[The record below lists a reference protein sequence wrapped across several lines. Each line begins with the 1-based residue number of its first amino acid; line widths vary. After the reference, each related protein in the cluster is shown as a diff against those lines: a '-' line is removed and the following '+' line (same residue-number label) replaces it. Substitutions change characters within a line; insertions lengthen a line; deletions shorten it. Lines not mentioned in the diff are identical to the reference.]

1 MSGNITL
8 TDTLSINNKKL
19 SIDLNGHTITA
30 ANNQRAFNIS
40 NDGTLEIKDSVG
52 KGIIQGNGTV
62 TGHGGAIYMEGSGS
76 ALTISGGTIQGF
88 TASTSGGGV
97 YMSDGTFNMTG
108 GAIENCTAPEGA
120 GVKMYPDS
128 GNTCTFTMSDSAEI
142 KNCSNDGVSIAWSG
156 TSKFIMSGGT
166 IDNNKGYGLWTSAR
180 SNTEIL
186 LSGGTITNSERY
198 DMVIHTGVQLHVNNA
213 TVSGKIQNRGTI
225 TGTENAEFTGTVVNE
240 SVGKIVSGKFERIED
255 ASATG
260 VCNEVEYE
268 AYVKLIGHRWPDE
281 STLKAIQDKAHGNA
295 QLKFL
300 SYVTPNDMENTLT
313 IPEGVTVTVDL
324 TGKQVAGENAEKK
337 IINHGNLT
345 LIDSGTGSTLSIPI
359 ENNGTLNAN
368 GGTVTGEVTNKGT
381 ITTTGEK
388 ATQFSGGV
396 TNESD
401 GKIENGTFSGEVTN
415 NGAINDGTF
424 SGKVKNNGTI
434 GNGNFIGAVT
444 NEKTGVISGGKFDES
459 KLTNN
464 GGTLPP
470 KPGDNKPDDTNKDN
484 DKKEDTEPVA
494 PVVKRYDLTV
504 KNAEVTVKDA
514 DGKAV
519 EFTKAEDGTLTAKVP
534 ENAEVTVKYTAPTD
548 AIVFDLWS
556 INSDAKLD
564 VNVKENPLTFKMPA
578 QAVTIEAMTQD
589 ATIESEGPGVLG
601 TAAMI
606 GVAGAGTAVL
616 GYTGYMIGTE
626 LYLNTVLPAG
636 AAIPQNTTELAK
648 LLDSPADD
656 ISPLTGRELVARKV
670 KALSIMAGSY
680 GEKQRA
686 EFNVVNDIPA
696 MRKLFAE
703 WDTPIVQNPFELG
716 KQVMYPGAAIENDF
730 GWAKLHPVVEGYK
743 NYHKMPYDRA
753 SWDLLSVVYLLHPEY
768 FTESEPGTVAV
779 DDKGFTNFTPGPDGR
794 HRWLTATPEQLTRLR
809 DCIVRTTTRAP
820 KHTEL

>member
-1 MSGNITL
+1 MSGDIML
-8 TDTLSINNKKL
+8 TGTLSINNKKL

-30 ANNQRAFNIS
+30 AKNQRAFNIS
-40 NDGTLEIKDSVG
+40 NGGTLEIKDSVG
-52 KGIIQGNGTV
+52 NGIIQGNGTV
-62 TGHGGAIYMEGSGS
+62 TGHGGAIYMGGSGS

-97 YMSDGTFNMTG
+97 YMSNGTFNMTG

-142 KNCSNDGVSIAWSG
+142 KNCSNDGVSIASSG
-156 TSKFIMSGGT
+156 TSKFTMSGGT
-166 IDNNKGYGLWTSAR
+166 IDNNKGYGLWTSSG
-180 SNTEIL
+180 SNTEIT

-240 SVGKIVSGKFERIED
+240 SAGKIESGKFKRIED
-255 ASATG
+255 ASTAG
-260 VCNEVEYE
+260 VCNAVEYE
-268 AYVKLIGHRWPDE
+268 AYVKLIDYSWPDE
-281 STLKAIQDKAHGNA
+281 STLRAIQDKAHGNA

-424 SGKVKNNGTI
+424 SGEVTNNGAIENGTFSGNVTNNGTI
-434 GNGNFIGAVT
+434 GNGNFTGAVT
-444 NEKTGVISGGKFDES
+444 NEQTGVISGGKFDES

-494 PVVKRYDLTV
+494 PVVKRYDMTV

-648 LLDSPADD
+648 LLWTEAGKPAPAAVMAEDATDEQKALTWAVESQLISADKPADA
-656 ISPLTGRELVARKV
+656 SVGRWEVIRGWNRV
-670 KALSIMAGSY
+670 KEM
-680 GEKQRA
+680 K
-686 EFNVVNDIPA
+686 
-696 MRKLFAE
+696 
-703 WDTPIVQNPFELG
+703 
-716 KQVMYPGAAIENDF
+716 
-730 GWAKLHPVVEGYK
+730 
-743 NYHKMPYDRA
+743 
-753 SWDLLSVVYLLHPEY
+753 
-768 FTESEPGTVAV
+768 
-779 DDKGFTNFTPGPDGR
+779 
-794 HRWLTATPEQLTRLR
+794 
-809 DCIVRTTTRAP
+809 
-820 KHTEL
+820 

>member
-30 ANNQRAFNIS
+30 ANNQRAFNI
-40 NDGTLEIKDSVG
+40 NGGTLEIKDSVG
-52 KGIIQGNGTV
+52 NGIIQGNGTV

-97 YMSDGTFNMTG
+97 YMSGGTFNMTG
-108 GAIENCTAPEGA
+108 GAIENCTASEGA

-166 IDNNKGYGLWTSAR
+166 IDNNKGYGLWTSAY

-198 DMVIHTGVQLHVNNA
+198 DMVILQGVQLHVNNA
-213 TVSGKIQNRGTI
+213 TVSGKIRNLGTI
-225 TGTENAEFTGTVVNE
+225 TGEGSAEFTGTVVNE
-240 SVGKIVSGKFERIED
+240 SKGTIKSGKFERIED
-255 ASATG
+255 ASAAG
-260 VCNEVEYE
+260 VCNAVEYE

-295 QLKFL
+295 QLKF
-300 SYVTPNDMENTLT
+300 SSQVTPDDMENTLT
-313 IPEGVTVTVDL
+313 IPEDVTVTVDL

-345 LIDSGTGSTLSIPI
+345 LIDSGTGSTLNIPI

-424 SGKVKNNGTI
+424 SGNVTNNGTI
-434 GNGNFIGAVT
+434 GNGNFTGDVT
-444 NEKTGVISGGKFDES
+444 NEQTGVISGGKFDES

-470 KPGDNKPDDTNKDN
+470 KPGDNKPGDNKPGDNKPDDTNKDN
-484 DKKEDTEPVA
+484 DKKEDT
-494 PVVKRYDLTV
+494 YDLTV

-648 LLDSPADD
+648 LLWTEAGKPAPAAVMAEDATDEQKALTWAVEGQLISVDKPADA
-656 ISPLTGRELVARKV
+656 SVGRWEVIRGWNRV
-670 KALSIMAGSY
+670 KEM
-680 GEKQRA
+680 K
-686 EFNVVNDIPA
+686 
-696 MRKLFAE
+696 
-703 WDTPIVQNPFELG
+703 
-716 KQVMYPGAAIENDF
+716 
-730 GWAKLHPVVEGYK
+730 
-743 NYHKMPYDRA
+743 
-753 SWDLLSVVYLLHPEY
+753 
-768 FTESEPGTVAV
+768 
-779 DDKGFTNFTPGPDGR
+779 
-794 HRWLTATPEQLTRLR
+794 
-809 DCIVRTTTRAP
+809 
-820 KHTEL
+820 

>member
-1 MSGNITL
+1 LRGNITL

-30 ANNQRAFNIS
+30 ANNQRAFNI
-40 NDGTLEIKDSVG
+40 NGGTLEIKDSVG
-52 KGIIQGNGTV
+52 NGIIQGNGTV
-62 TGHGGAIYMEGSGS
+62 TGSGGAIHMEGSGS

-156 TSKFIMSGGT
+156 TSRFIMSGGT
-166 IDNNKGYGLWTSAR
+166 IDNNKGYGLWTSSG

-186 LSGGTITNSERY
+186 LNGGTITNSERY
-198 DMVIHTGVQLHVNNA
+198 DMVIHKGVQLHVDNA

-225 TGTENAEFTGTVVNE
+225 TGTGNAEFTGTVVNE
-240 SVGKIVSGKFERIED
+240 SNGRIESGKFKRIED
-255 ASATG
+255 ASAVG
-260 VCNEVEYE
+260 VCNAVEYE
-268 AYVKLIGHRWPDE
+268 AYVKLIGYSWPDE

-300 SYVTPNDMENTLT
+300 SYVTPNGIPPYGMENTLT

-324 TGKQVAGENAEKK
+324 TGKQVAGVNTEKK

-345 LIDSGTGSTLSIPI
+345 LIDSGTGGTLNIPI

-424 SGKVKNNGTI
+424 SGKVTNNGTI
-434 GNGNFIGAVT
+434 GNGNFTGAVT
-444 NEKTGVISGGKFDES
+444 NEQTGVISGGKFDES

-484 DKKEDTEPVA
+484 DKKEDT
-494 PVVKRYDLTV
+494 YDLTV
-504 KNAEVTVKDA
+504 KNAEVTVKNA

-564 VNVKENPLTFKMPA
+564 VNVKENPLTFTMPDK
-578 QAVTIEAMTQD
+578 AVTIEAMTQD

-648 LLDSPADD
+648 LLWTEAGKPAPAAVMAEDATDEQKALTWAVESQLISADKPADA
-656 ISPLTGRELVARKV
+656 SVGRWEVIRGWNRV
-670 KALSIMAGSY
+670 KEM
-680 GEKQRA
+680 K
-686 EFNVVNDIPA
+686 
-696 MRKLFAE
+696 
-703 WDTPIVQNPFELG
+703 
-716 KQVMYPGAAIENDF
+716 
-730 GWAKLHPVVEGYK
+730 
-743 NYHKMPYDRA
+743 
-753 SWDLLSVVYLLHPEY
+753 
-768 FTESEPGTVAV
+768 
-779 DDKGFTNFTPGPDGR
+779 
-794 HRWLTATPEQLTRLR
+794 
-809 DCIVRTTTRAP
+809 
-820 KHTEL
+820 

>member
-1 MSGNITL
+1 MKKRLISMALAVSMAVSIMPAPALATVGGGGTTLGDDAITLSDATGGTSSGTATSVSDLTELTAAATNGGNVQLSGDITL
-8 TDTLSINNKKL
+8 TGTLSINSKKL
-19 SIDLNGHTITA
+19 SIDLNGNTITA
-30 ANNQRAFNIS
+30 ANNQRAFNI
-40 NDGTLEIKDSVG
+40 NGGTLEIKDSVG
-52 KGIIQGNGTV
+52 NGIIQGNGTV
-62 TGHGGAIYMEGSGS
+62 TGSGGAIYMAGSGS

-97 YMSDGTFNMTG
+97 YMRDGTFNMTG
-108 GAIENCTAPEGA
+108 GAIENCTASEGA

-142 KNCSNDGVSIAWSG
+142 KNCSNDGVSIARSG

-166 IDNNKGYGLWTSAR
+166 IDNNKGYGLWTSAG

-225 TGTENAEFTGTVVNE
+225 TGTGSAEFTGTVVNE
-240 SVGKIVSGKFERIED
+240 SAGKIESGKFKRIED
-255 ASATG
+255 ASAAG
-260 VCNEVEYE
+260 VRNAVEYE
-268 AYVKLIGHRWPDE
+268 AYVKLIGHSWPNE
-281 STLKAIQDKAHGNA
+281 STLRAIQDKAHGNA

-300 SYVTPNDMENTLT
+300 SYVTPDDMENTLT
-313 IPEGVTVTVDL
+313 IPEDVTVTVDL
-324 TGKQVAGENAEKK
+324 TGKQVAGENAE

-345 LIDSGTGSTLSIPI
+345 LIDSGTGGTLNIPI

-396 TNESD
+396 TNESN

-415 NGAINDGTF
+415 NGAIENGTF
-424 SGKVKNNGTI
+424 SGKVTNNGTI
-434 GNGNFIGAVT
+434 GNGNFTGAVT
-444 NEKTGVISGGKFDES
+444 NEQTGVISGGKFDES

-470 KPGDNKPDDTNKDN
+470 KPGDNKPGDNKPDDTNKDN
-484 DKKEDTEPVA
+484 DKKEDT
-494 PVVKRYDLTV
+494 YDLTV
-504 KNAEVTVKDA
+504 KNAEMTVKDA

-564 VNVKENPLTFKMPA
+564 VNVKENPLTFKMPP

-648 LLDSPADD
+648 LLWTEAGKPAPAAVMAEDAADEQKALTWAVESQLISADKPADA
-656 ISPLTGRELVARKV
+656 SVGRWEVIRGWNRV
-670 KALSIMAGSY
+670 KEM
-680 GEKQRA
+680 K
-686 EFNVVNDIPA
+686 
-696 MRKLFAE
+696 
-703 WDTPIVQNPFELG
+703 
-716 KQVMYPGAAIENDF
+716 
-730 GWAKLHPVVEGYK
+730 
-743 NYHKMPYDRA
+743 
-753 SWDLLSVVYLLHPEY
+753 
-768 FTESEPGTVAV
+768 
-779 DDKGFTNFTPGPDGR
+779 
-794 HRWLTATPEQLTRLR
+794 
-809 DCIVRTTTRAP
+809 
-820 KHTEL
+820 

>member
-30 ANNQRAFNIS
+30 ANNQRAFNI
-40 NDGTLEIKDSVG
+40 NGGTLEIKDSVG
-52 KGIIQGNGTV
+52 NGIIQGNGTV
-62 TGHGGAIYMEGSGS
+62 TGSGGAIYMEGSGS

-97 YMSDGTFNMTG
+97 YMSGGTFNMTG
-108 GAIENCTAPEGA
+108 GAIENCTASEGA

-166 IDNNKGYGLWTSAR
+166 IDNNKGYGLWTSAY

-198 DMVIHTGVQLHVNNA
+198 DMVILQGVQLHVNNA

-225 TGTENAEFTGTVVNE
+225 TGTGSAEFTGTVVNE
-240 SVGKIVSGKFERIED
+240 SAGKIESGKFKRIED
-255 ASATG
+255 ASAAG
-260 VCNEVEYE
+260 IRNVVEYE
-268 AYVKLIGHRWPDE
+268 AYVKLIGHSWPNE
-281 STLKAIQDKAHGNA
+281 STLRAIQDKAHGNA

-300 SYVTPNDMENTLT
+300 SYVTPDDMENTLT
-313 IPEGVTVTVDL
+313 IPEDVTVTVDL

-345 LIDSGTGSTLSIPI
+345 LIDSGTGSTLNIPI

-415 NGAINDGTF
+415 NGAIENGTF
-424 SGKVKNNGTI
+424 SGKVTNNGTI
-434 GNGNFIGAVT
+434 GNGNFTGAVT
-444 NEKTGVISGGKFDES
+444 NEQTGVISGGKFDES

-484 DKKEDTEPVA
+484 DKKEDT
-494 PVVKRYDLTV
+494 YDLTV

-648 LLDSPADD
+648 LLWTEAGKPAPAAVMAEDATDEQKALTWAVESQLISADKPADA
-656 ISPLTGRELVARKV
+656 SVGRWEVIRGWNRV
-670 KALSIMAGSY
+670 KEM
-680 GEKQRA
+680 K
-686 EFNVVNDIPA
+686 
-696 MRKLFAE
+696 
-703 WDTPIVQNPFELG
+703 
-716 KQVMYPGAAIENDF
+716 
-730 GWAKLHPVVEGYK
+730 
-743 NYHKMPYDRA
+743 
-753 SWDLLSVVYLLHPEY
+753 
-768 FTESEPGTVAV
+768 
-779 DDKGFTNFTPGPDGR
+779 
-794 HRWLTATPEQLTRLR
+794 
-809 DCIVRTTTRAP
+809 
-820 KHTEL
+820 

>member
-1 MSGNITL
+1 MRGDIKL
-8 TDTLSINNKKL
+8 TGTLSINNKKL

-40 NDGTLEIKDSVG
+40 NGGTLEIKDSVG
-52 KGIIQGNGTV
+52 NGIIQGNGTV
-62 TGHGGAIYMEGSGS
+62 TGRGGAIYMEGSGS

-88 TASTSGGGV
+88 TVSAHGGGVYMSGGTFTMTGGKIYNCSSSGTNLSGGGV
-97 YMSDGTFNMTG
+97 YMAEGTFDMSG
-108 GAIENCTAPEGA
+108 GSIENCTAHEGA
-120 GVKMYPDS
+120 GVEMYPDS
-128 GNTCTFTMSDSAEI
+128 ENTTCTFTMRDSAEI
-142 KNCSNDGVSIAWSG
+142 KNCSNNGVSIAQWG

-166 IDNNKGYGLWTSAR
+166 IDNNKGYGLWTANR
-180 SNTEIL
+180 RDTGNTEIL
-186 LSGGTITNSERY
+186 LSGGTITNSESY
-198 DMVIHTGVQLHVNNA
+198 DMVILQGVQLHVNNA

-225 TGTENAEFTGTVVNE
+225 TGTGNAEFTGTVVNE
-240 SVGKIVSGKFERIED
+240 RVGKIESGKFKRIED
-255 ASATG
+255 ASNAG

-268 AYVKLIGHRWPDE
+268 AYVKLIGYRWPDE
-281 STLKAIQDKAHGNA
+281 STLRAIQDKAHGNA

-300 SYVTPNDMENTLT
+300 SYVTPNGIPNGMENTLT

-424 SGKVKNNGTI
+424 SGKVTNNGTI
-434 GNGNFIGAVT
+434 GNGNFTSAVT

-484 DKKEDTEPVA
+484 DKKEDT
-494 PVVKRYDLTV
+494 YDLTV

-578 QAVTIEAMTQD
+578 HAVTIEAMTQD

-648 LLDSPADD
+648 LLWTEAGKPAPAAVMAEDATDEQKALTWAVESQLISADKPADA
-656 ISPLTGRELVARKV
+656 SVGRWEVIRGWNRV
-670 KALSIMAGSY
+670 KEM
-680 GEKQRA
+680 K
-686 EFNVVNDIPA
+686 
-696 MRKLFAE
+696 
-703 WDTPIVQNPFELG
+703 
-716 KQVMYPGAAIENDF
+716 
-730 GWAKLHPVVEGYK
+730 
-743 NYHKMPYDRA
+743 
-753 SWDLLSVVYLLHPEY
+753 
-768 FTESEPGTVAV
+768 
-779 DDKGFTNFTPGPDGR
+779 
-794 HRWLTATPEQLTRLR
+794 
-809 DCIVRTTTRAP
+809 
-820 KHTEL
+820 

>member
-1 MSGNITL
+1 MSGNIAL
-8 TDTLSINNKKL
+8 TGTLSINNKNL

-30 ANNQRAFNIS
+30 ANNQRAFNI
-40 NDGTLEIKDSVG
+40 NGGTLEIKDSVG
-52 KGIIQGNGTV
+52 NGIIQGNGTV
-62 TGHGGAIYMEGSGS
+62 TGSGGAIYMEGSGS

-97 YMSDGTFNMTG
+97 YMRDGTFNMTG

-128 GNTCTFTMSDSAEI
+128 GNTCTFTMSDLAEI

-240 SVGKIVSGKFERIED
+240 SAGKIESGKFKRIED
-255 ASATG
+255 ASTAG
-260 VCNEVEYE
+260 VCNAVEYE
-268 AYVKLIGHRWPDE
+268 AYVKLIGYSWPDE

-300 SYVTPNDMENTLT
+300 SYVTPNGIPPYGMDNTLT

-337 IINHGNLT
+337 IINYGNLT
-345 LIDSGTGSTLSIPI
+345 LIDSGTGGTLNIPI

-434 GNGNFIGAVT
+434 GNGNCTGAVT
-444 NEKTGVISGGKFDES
+444 NEKAGVISGGKFDES

-470 KPGDNKPDDTNKDN
+470 KPGDNKPGDNKPDDTNKDN
-484 DKKEDTEPVA
+484 DKKEDT
-494 PVVKRYDLTV
+494 YDLTV

-578 QAVTIEAMTQD
+578 HAVTIEAMTQD

-648 LLDSPADD
+648 LLWTEAGKPAPAAVMAEDATDEQKALTWAVESQLISADKPADA
-656 ISPLTGRELVARKV
+656 SVGRWEVIRGWNRV
-670 KALSIMAGSY
+670 KEM
-680 GEKQRA
+680 K
-686 EFNVVNDIPA
+686 
-696 MRKLFAE
+696 
-703 WDTPIVQNPFELG
+703 
-716 KQVMYPGAAIENDF
+716 
-730 GWAKLHPVVEGYK
+730 
-743 NYHKMPYDRA
+743 
-753 SWDLLSVVYLLHPEY
+753 
-768 FTESEPGTVAV
+768 
-779 DDKGFTNFTPGPDGR
+779 
-794 HRWLTATPEQLTRLR
+794 
-809 DCIVRTTTRAP
+809 
-820 KHTEL
+820 

>member
-1 MSGNITL
+1 MKKRLISMALAVSMAVSIMPAPALATVGGGGTTLGDDAITLSDAMGGTSSGTATPVSDLTGLTAAATKGGNVQLSGNITL
-8 TDTLSINNKKL
+8 TDTLSINHKKL

-76 ALTISGGTIQGF
+76 ALTI
-88 TASTSGGGV
+88 
-97 YMSDGTFNMTG
+97 
-108 GAIENCTAPEGA
+108 
-120 GVKMYPDS
+120 
-128 GNTCTFTMSDSAEI
+128 
-142 KNCSNDGVSIAWSG
+142 
-156 TSKFIMSGGT
+156 
-166 IDNNKGYGLWTSAR
+166 
-180 SNTEIL
+180 
-186 LSGGTITNSERY
+186 SGGTITNSERY

-415 NGAINDGTF
+415 NGAIDDGTF

-434 GNGNFIGAVT
+434 GNGNFTGDVT
-444 NEKTGVISGGKFDES
+444 NEKTGVISGGKFDEN

-606 GVAGAGTAVL
+606 GVAGAGTVVL

-648 LLDSPADD
+648 LLWTEAGKPAPAAVMAEDATDEQKALTWAVESQLISADKPADA
-656 ISPLTGRELVARKV
+656 SVGRWEVIRGWNRV
-670 KALSIMAGSY
+670 KEM
-680 GEKQRA
+680 K
-686 EFNVVNDIPA
+686 
-696 MRKLFAE
+696 
-703 WDTPIVQNPFELG
+703 
-716 KQVMYPGAAIENDF
+716 
-730 GWAKLHPVVEGYK
+730 
-743 NYHKMPYDRA
+743 
-753 SWDLLSVVYLLHPEY
+753 
-768 FTESEPGTVAV
+768 
-779 DDKGFTNFTPGPDGR
+779 
-794 HRWLTATPEQLTRLR
+794 
-809 DCIVRTTTRAP
+809 
-820 KHTEL
+820 

>member
-8 TDTLSINNKKL
+8 TGTLSINNKKL
-19 SIDLNGHTITA
+19 SIDLNGHTIAA

-40 NDGTLEIKDSVG
+40 NGGTLEIKDSVG
-52 KGIIQGNGTV
+52 NGIIQGNGTV
-62 TGHGGAIYMEGSGS
+62 TGSGGAIYMEGSGS

-97 YMSDGTFNMTG
+97 YMSGGTFNMTG
-108 GAIENCTAPEGA
+108 GAIENCTASEGA

-166 IDNNKGYGLWTSAR
+166 IDNNKGYGLWTSAY

-198 DMVIHTGVQLHVNNA
+198 DMVILQGVQLHVNNA
-213 TVSGKIQNRGTI
+213 TVSGKIRNLGTI
-225 TGTENAEFTGTVVNE
+225 TGEGSAEFTGTVVNE
-240 SVGKIVSGKFERIED
+240 SKGTIKSGKFERIED
-255 ASATG
+255 ASAAG
-260 VCNEVEYE
+260 VCNAVEYE

-295 QLKFL
+295 QLKF
-300 SYVTPNDMENTLT
+300 SSQVTPDDMENTLT
-313 IPEGVTVTVDL
+313 IPEDVTVTVDL

-345 LIDSGTGSTLSIPI
+345 LIDSGTGSTLNIPI

-424 SGKVKNNGTI
+424 SGNVTNNGTI
-434 GNGNFIGAVT
+434 GNGNFTGDVT
-444 NEKTGVISGGKFDES
+444 NEQTGVISGGKFDES

-470 KPGDNKPDDTNKDN
+470 KPGDNKPGDNKPDDTNKDN
-484 DKKEDTEPVA
+484 DKKEDT
-494 PVVKRYDLTV
+494 YDLTV

-648 LLDSPADD
+648 LLWTEAGKPAPAAVMAEDATDEQKALTWAVESQLISVDKPADA
-656 ISPLTGRELVARKV
+656 SVGRWEVIRGWNRV
-670 KALSIMAGSY
+670 KEM
-680 GEKQRA
+680 K
-686 EFNVVNDIPA
+686 
-696 MRKLFAE
+696 
-703 WDTPIVQNPFELG
+703 
-716 KQVMYPGAAIENDF
+716 
-730 GWAKLHPVVEGYK
+730 
-743 NYHKMPYDRA
+743 
-753 SWDLLSVVYLLHPEY
+753 
-768 FTESEPGTVAV
+768 
-779 DDKGFTNFTPGPDGR
+779 
-794 HRWLTATPEQLTRLR
+794 
-809 DCIVRTTTRAP
+809 
-820 KHTEL
+820 

>member
-30 ANNQRAFNIS
+30 AINQRAFNIS
-40 NDGTLEIKDSVG
+40 NGGTLEIKDSVG
-52 KGIIQGNGTV
+52 NGIIQGNGTV
-62 TGHGGAIYMEGSGS
+62 TGSGGAIYMEGSGS

-156 TSKFIMSGGT
+156 TSKFIMNGGT

-186 LSGGTITNSERY
+186 LNGGTITNSERY
-198 DMVIHTGVQLHVNNA
+198 DMVIHTGVQLRVNDA

-225 TGTENAEFTGTVVNE
+225 TGTGSAEFTGTVVNE
-240 SVGKIVSGKFERIED
+240 SAGKIESGKFKRIED
-255 ASATG
+255 ASAAG
-260 VCNEVEYE
+260 VRNVVEYE
-268 AYVKLIGHRWPDE
+268 AYVKLIGHRWPNE
-281 STLKAIQDKAHGNA
+281 ETLKQLQNKVQGNV

-300 SYVTPNDMENTLT
+300 SQVTPDDMENTLT
-313 IPEGVTVTVDL
+313 IPEDVTVTVDL

-345 LIDSGTGSTLSIPI
+345 LIDSGTGSTLNIPI

-434 GNGNFIGAVT
+434 GNGNFTGAVT
-444 NEKTGVISGGKFDES
+444 NEQTGVISGGKFDEN

-470 KPGDNKPDDTNKDN
+470 KPGDNKPGDNKPDDTNKDN
-484 DKKEDTEPVA
+484 DKKEDT
-494 PVVKRYDLTV
+494 
-504 KNAEVTVKDA
+504 
-514 DGKAV
+514 
-519 EFTKAEDGTLTAKVP
+519 
-534 ENAEVTVKYTAPTD
+534 
-548 AIVFDLWS
+548 
-556 INSDAKLD
+556 
-564 VNVKENPLTFKMPA
+564 
-578 QAVTIEAMTQD
+578 
-589 ATIESEGPGVLG
+589 
-601 TAAMI
+601 
-606 GVAGAGTAVL
+606 
-616 GYTGYMIGTE
+616 
-626 LYLNTVLPAG
+626 
-636 AAIPQNTTELAK
+636 
-648 LLDSPADD
+648 
-656 ISPLTGRELVARKV
+656 
-670 KALSIMAGSY
+670 
-680 GEKQRA
+680 
-686 EFNVVNDIPA
+686 
-696 MRKLFAE
+696 
-703 WDTPIVQNPFELG
+703 
-716 KQVMYPGAAIENDF
+716 
-730 GWAKLHPVVEGYK
+730 
-743 NYHKMPYDRA
+743 YDRQERR
-753 SWDLLSVVYLLHPEY
+753 SDRE
-768 FTESEPGTVAV
+768 G
-779 DDKGFTNFTPGPDGR
+779 
-794 HRWLTATPEQLTRLR
+794 
-809 DCIVRTTTRAP
+809 C
-820 KHTEL
+820 

>member
-40 NDGTLEIKDSVG
+40 NGGTLEIKDRVG
-52 KGIIQGNGTV
+52 NGIIQGNGTV
-62 TGHGGAIYMEGSGS
+62 TDRGGAIYMEGSGS

-88 TASTSGGGV
+88 TVSAHGGGVYMRDGIFNMTGGAIENCTASTSGGGV
-97 YMSDGTFNMTG
+97 YMNDGTFNMTG

-120 GVKMYPDS
+120 GVEMYPDS
-128 GNTCTFTMSDSAEI
+128 ENTTCTFTMRDSAEI

-180 SNTEIL
+180 SKTEIL

-198 DMVIHTGVQLHVNNA
+198 DMVIHKGVQLRVNDA

-225 TGTENAEFTGTVVNE
+225 IGTGSAEFTGTIVNE
-240 SVGKIVSGKFERIED
+240 SAGEIKSGKFERIED
-255 ASATG
+255 ASTAG
-260 VCNEVEYE
+260 VCNAVEYE
-268 AYVKLIGHRWPDE
+268 AYVKLIGYSWPDE

-300 SYVTPNDMENTLT
+300 SYVTPNGIPPYGMDNTLT

-324 TGKQVAGENAEKK
+324 TGKQVAGVNTEKK

-345 LIDSGTGSTLSIPI
+345 LIDSGTGGTLNIPI

-424 SGKVKNNGTI
+424 SGNVTNNGTI
-434 GNGNFIGAVT
+434 GNGNFTGAVT
-444 NEKTGVISGGKFDES
+444 NEQTGVISGGKFDES

-470 KPGDNKPDDTNKDN
+470 KPGDNKPGDNKPDDTNKDN
-484 DKKEDTEPVA
+484 DKKEDT
-494 PVVKRYDLTV
+494 YDLTV

-648 LLDSPADD
+648 LLWTEAGKPAPAAVMAEDATDEQKALTWAVESQLISADKPADA
-656 ISPLTGRELVARKV
+656 SVGRWEVIR
-670 KALSIMAGSY
+670 GWN
-680 GEKQRA
+680 RA
-686 EFNVVNDIPA
+686 KE
-696 MRKLFAE
+696 MK
-703 WDTPIVQNPFELG
+703 
-716 KQVMYPGAAIENDF
+716 
-730 GWAKLHPVVEGYK
+730 
-743 NYHKMPYDRA
+743 
-753 SWDLLSVVYLLHPEY
+753 
-768 FTESEPGTVAV
+768 
-779 DDKGFTNFTPGPDGR
+779 
-794 HRWLTATPEQLTRLR
+794 
-809 DCIVRTTTRAP
+809 
-820 KHTEL
+820 

>member
-30 ANNQRAFNIS
+30 ANNQRAFNI
-40 NDGTLEIKDSVG
+40 NGGTLEIKDSVG
-52 KGIIQGNGTV
+52 NGIIQGNGTV
-62 TGHGGAIYMEGSGS
+62 TGSGGAIHMEGSGS

-108 GAIENCTAPEGA
+108 GAIENCTASEGA
-120 GVKMYPDS
+120 GVKMYPGS
-128 GNTCTFTMSDSAEI
+128 GNTCTFTMSGSAEI

-156 TSKFIMSGGT
+156 TSKFIMNGGT
-166 IDNNKGYGLWTSAR
+166 IDNNKGYGLWTSSG

-186 LSGGTITNSERY
+186 LNGGTITNSERY
-198 DMVIHTGVQLHVNNA
+198 DMVIHTGVQLRVNDA

-225 TGTENAEFTGTVVNE
+225 TGTGSAEFTGTVVNE
-240 SVGKIVSGKFERIED
+240 SAGKIESGKFKRIED
-255 ASATG
+255 ASAAG
-260 VCNEVEYE
+260 VRNAVEYE
-268 AYVKLIGHRWPDE
+268 AYVKLIGHSWPNE
-281 STLKAIQDKAHGNA
+281 STLRAIQDKAHGNA

-300 SYVTPNDMENTLT
+300 SYVTPDDMENTLT

-324 TGKQVAGENAEKK
+324 TGKQVAGVNTEKK

-345 LIDSGTGSTLSIPI
+345 LIDSGTGGTLNIPI

-396 TNESD
+396 TNESN

-424 SGKVKNNGTI
+424 SGKVTNNGTI
-434 GNGNFIGAVT
+434 GNGNFTGAVT
-444 NEKTGVISGGKFDES
+444 NEQTGVISGGKFDES

-470 KPGDNKPDDTNKDN
+470 KPGDNKPGDNKPDDTNKDN
-484 DKKEDTEPVA
+484 DKKEDT
-494 PVVKRYDLTV
+494 YDLTV

-556 INSDAKLD
+556 INGDAKLD

-589 ATIESEGPGVLG
+589 ATIESEGSGVLG

-648 LLDSPADD
+648 LLWTEAGKPAPAAVMAEDATDEQKALTWAVESQLISADKPADA
-656 ISPLTGRELVARKV
+656 SVGRWEVIRGWNRV
-670 KALSIMAGSY
+670 KEM
-680 GEKQRA
+680 K
-686 EFNVVNDIPA
+686 
-696 MRKLFAE
+696 
-703 WDTPIVQNPFELG
+703 
-716 KQVMYPGAAIENDF
+716 
-730 GWAKLHPVVEGYK
+730 
-743 NYHKMPYDRA
+743 
-753 SWDLLSVVYLLHPEY
+753 
-768 FTESEPGTVAV
+768 
-779 DDKGFTNFTPGPDGR
+779 
-794 HRWLTATPEQLTRLR
+794 
-809 DCIVRTTTRAP
+809 
-820 KHTEL
+820 

>member
-1 MSGNITL
+1 MKKRLISMALAVSMAVSIMPAPALATVGGGTTLGDDAITLSDATGGTSSGTATSVSDLTGLTAAAKNGGNVQLSGDITL
-8 TDTLSINNKKL
+8 TDTLSINHKKL
-19 SIDLNGHTITA
+19 SIDLSGHTITA
-30 ANNQRAFNIS
+30 ANNQRAFNI
-40 NDGTLEIKDSVG
+40 NGGTLEIKDSVG

-62 TGHGGAIYMEGSGS
+62 TGSGGAIYMEGSGS

-97 YMSDGTFNMTG
+97 YMRDGTFNMTG
-108 GAIENCTAPEGA
+108 GAIENCTASEGA

-166 IDNNKGYGLWTSAR
+166 IDNNKGYGLWTSSG
-180 SNTEIL
+180 SNTEIT
-186 LSGGTITNSERY
+186 LSGGTITNSESY
-198 DMVIHTGVQLHVNNA
+198 DMVIHKGVQLRVNDA

-225 TGTENAEFTGTVVNE
+225 IGTGNAEFTGTVVNE
-240 SVGKIVSGKFERIED
+240 SAGKIESGKFKRIED
-255 ASATG
+255 ASNAG
-260 VCNEVEYE
+260 VCNAVEYE
-268 AYVKLIGHRWPDE
+268 AYVKLIGYSWPDE

-300 SYVTPNDMENTLT
+300 SYVTPNGIPPYGMDNTLT

-345 LIDSGTGSTLSIPI
+345 LIDSGTGGTLNIPI

-396 TNESD
+396 TNESN

-434 GNGNFIGAVT
+434 GNGNFTGAVT
-444 NEKTGVISGGKFDES
+444 NEQTGVISGGKFDES

-470 KPGDNKPDDTNKDN
+470 KPGDNKPGDNKPDDTNKDN
-484 DKKEDTEPVA
+484 DKKEDT
-494 PVVKRYDLTV
+494 YDLTV

-648 LLDSPADD
+648 LLWTEAGKPAPAAVMAEDATDEQKALTWAVESQLISADKPADA
-656 ISPLTGRELVARKV
+656 SVGRWEVIRGWNRV
-670 KALSIMAGSY
+670 KEM
-680 GEKQRA
+680 K
-686 EFNVVNDIPA
+686 
-696 MRKLFAE
+696 
-703 WDTPIVQNPFELG
+703 
-716 KQVMYPGAAIENDF
+716 
-730 GWAKLHPVVEGYK
+730 
-743 NYHKMPYDRA
+743 
-753 SWDLLSVVYLLHPEY
+753 
-768 FTESEPGTVAV
+768 
-779 DDKGFTNFTPGPDGR
+779 
-794 HRWLTATPEQLTRLR
+794 
-809 DCIVRTTTRAP
+809 
-820 KHTEL
+820 

>member
-1 MSGNITL
+1 MSDDITL
-8 TDTLSINNKKL
+8 TGTLSINNKKL

-52 KGIIQGNGTV
+52 NGIIQGNGTV

-97 YMSDGTFNMTG
+97 YMSGGTFNMTG
-108 GAIENCTAPEGA
+108 GAIENCTASEGA

-166 IDNNKGYGLWTSAR
+166 IDNNKGYGLWTS
-180 SNTEIL
+180 SGSKTEIT

-198 DMVIHTGVQLHVNNA
+198 DMVIHTGVQLRVNDA

-225 TGTENAEFTGTVVNE
+225 TGTGSAEFTGTVVNE
-240 SVGKIVSGKFERIED
+240 SAGKIESGKFKRIED
-255 ASATG
+255 ASTAG
-260 VCNEVEYE
+260 VRNAVEYE
-268 AYVKLIGHRWPDE
+268 AYVKLIGHSWPNE
-281 STLKAIQDKAHGNA
+281 STLRAIQDKAHGNA

-300 SYVTPNDMENTLT
+300 SYVTPDDMENTLT
-313 IPEGVTVTVDL
+313 IPEDVTVTVDL

-345 LIDSGTGSTLSIPI
+345 LIDSGTGSTLNIPI

-368 GGTVTGEVTNKGT
+368 GGTVTGEVTNNG
-381 ITTTGEK
+381 
-388 ATQFSGGV
+388 A
-396 TNESD
+396 
-401 GKIENGTFSGEVTN
+401 IENGTFSGKVT
-415 NGAINDGTF
+415 
-424 SGKVKNNGTI
+424 NNGTI
-434 GNGNFIGAVT
+434 GNGNFTGAVT
-444 NEKTGVISGGKFDES
+444 NEQTGVISGGKFDES

-519 EFTKAEDGTLTAKVP
+519 EIAKAEDGTLTAKVP

-648 LLDSPADD
+648 LLWTEAGKPAPAAVMAEDATDEQKALTWAVESQLISADKPADA
-656 ISPLTGRELVARKV
+656 SVGRWEVIRGWNRV
-670 KALSIMAGSY
+670 KEM
-680 GEKQRA
+680 K
-686 EFNVVNDIPA
+686 
-696 MRKLFAE
+696 
-703 WDTPIVQNPFELG
+703 
-716 KQVMYPGAAIENDF
+716 
-730 GWAKLHPVVEGYK
+730 
-743 NYHKMPYDRA
+743 
-753 SWDLLSVVYLLHPEY
+753 
-768 FTESEPGTVAV
+768 
-779 DDKGFTNFTPGPDGR
+779 
-794 HRWLTATPEQLTRLR
+794 
-809 DCIVRTTTRAP
+809 
-820 KHTEL
+820 

>member
-1 MSGNITL
+1 MKKRLISMALAVSMAVSIMPAPALATVGGGGKTSGDDAITQSDATGGTSSGTATSVSDLTGLTAAAKNGGNVQLRGDITL

-30 ANNQRAFNIS
+30 ANNQRAFNI
-40 NDGTLEIKDSVG
+40 NGGTLEIKDSVG
-52 KGIIQGNGTV
+52 NGIIQGNGTV
-62 TGHGGAIYMEGSGS
+62 TGSGGAIHMEGSGS

-88 TASTSGGGV
+88 TASTNGGGV

-156 TSKFIMSGGT
+156 TSKFIMNGGT
-166 IDNNKGYGLWTSAR
+166 IDNNKGYGLWTSSG

-198 DMVIHTGVQLHVNNA
+198 DMVIHTGVQLRVNDA

-225 TGTENAEFTGTVVNE
+225 TGTGNAEFTGTVVNE
-240 SVGKIVSGKFERIED
+240 SAGKIESGKFKRIED
-255 ASATG
+255 ASTAG
-260 VCNEVEYE
+260 VRNAVEYE
-268 AYVKLIGHRWPDE
+268 AYVKLIGHSWPNE
-281 STLKAIQDKAHGNA
+281 STLRAIQDKAHGNA

-300 SYVTPNDMENTLT
+300 SYVTPDDMENTLT
-313 IPEGVTVTVDL
+313 IPEDVTVTVDL

-345 LIDSGTGSTLSIPI
+345 LIDSGTGSTLNIPI

-401 GKIENGTFSGEVTN
+401 GKIENGTFSGKVT
-415 NGAINDGTF
+415 
-424 SGKVKNNGTI
+424 NNGTI
-434 GNGNFIGAVT
+434 GNGNFTGAVT
-444 NEKTGVISGGKFDES
+444 NEQTGVISGGKFDES

-470 KPGDNKPDDTNKDN
+470 KPGDNKPGDNKPGDNKPDDTNKDN
-484 DKKEDTEPVA
+484 DKKEDT
-494 PVVKRYDLTV
+494 YDLTV

-648 LLDSPADD
+648 LLWTEAGKPAPAAVMAEDATDEQKALTWAVESQLISADKPADA
-656 ISPLTGRELVARKV
+656 SVGRWEVIRGWNRV
-670 KALSIMAGSY
+670 KEM
-680 GEKQRA
+680 K
-686 EFNVVNDIPA
+686 
-696 MRKLFAE
+696 
-703 WDTPIVQNPFELG
+703 
-716 KQVMYPGAAIENDF
+716 
-730 GWAKLHPVVEGYK
+730 
-743 NYHKMPYDRA
+743 
-753 SWDLLSVVYLLHPEY
+753 
-768 FTESEPGTVAV
+768 
-779 DDKGFTNFTPGPDGR
+779 
-794 HRWLTATPEQLTRLR
+794 
-809 DCIVRTTTRAP
+809 
-820 KHTEL
+820 

>member
-1 MSGNITL
+1 MKKRLISMALAVSMAVSIMPAPALATVGGGGTTLGDDAITLSDATGGTSSGTATPVSDLTGLTDAVRKGGNVQLSGNITL
-8 TDTLSINNKKL
+8 TDTLSINNKIL

-30 ANNQRAFNIS
+30 ANNQRAFNI
-40 NDGTLEIKDSVG
+40 NGGKLEIKDSVG
-52 KGIIQGNGTV
+52 NGIIQGKGTV
-62 TGHGGAIYMEGSGS
+62 IGSGGAIYMEGSGS

-120 GVKMYPDS
+120 GVEMYPDS

-166 IDNNKGYGLWTSAR
+166 IDNNKGYGLWTSSG
-180 SNTEIL
+180 SNTEIT

-198 DMVIHTGVQLHVNNA
+198 DMVIHKGVQLHVNNA

-225 TGTENAEFTGTVVNE
+225 TGTGNAEFTGTVVNE
-240 SVGKIVSGKFERIED
+240 SVGKIESGKFKRIED
-255 ASATG
+255 ASTAG
-260 VCNEVEYE
+260 VCNAVEYE
-268 AYVKLIGHRWPDE
+268 AYVKLIGHSWPDE
-281 STLKAIQDKAHGNA
+281 STLRAIQDKAHGNA

-313 IPEGVTVTVDL
+313 IPEDVTVTVDL

-345 LIDSGTGSTLSIPI
+345 LIDSGTGGTLNIPI

-415 NGAINDGTF
+415 NGAIDDGTF
-424 SGKVKNNGTI
+424 SGNVTNNGTI
-434 GNGNFIGAVT
+434 GNGNFTGDVT
-444 NEKTGVISGGKFDES
+444 NEQTGVISGGKFDES

-470 KPGDNKPDDTNKDN
+470 KPGDNKPGDNKPDDTNKDN
-484 DKKEDTEPVA
+484 DKKEDT
-494 PVVKRYDLTV
+494 YDLTV

-648 LLDSPADD
+648 LLWTEAGKPAPAAVMAEDATDEQKALTWAVESQLISVDKPADA
-656 ISPLTGRELVARKV
+656 SVGRWEVIRGWNRV
-670 KALSIMAGSY
+670 KEM
-680 GEKQRA
+680 K
-686 EFNVVNDIPA
+686 
-696 MRKLFAE
+696 
-703 WDTPIVQNPFELG
+703 
-716 KQVMYPGAAIENDF
+716 
-730 GWAKLHPVVEGYK
+730 
-743 NYHKMPYDRA
+743 
-753 SWDLLSVVYLLHPEY
+753 
-768 FTESEPGTVAV
+768 
-779 DDKGFTNFTPGPDGR
+779 
-794 HRWLTATPEQLTRLR
+794 
-809 DCIVRTTTRAP
+809 
-820 KHTEL
+820 

>member
-1 MSGNITL
+1 MSGDITL
-8 TDTLSINNKKL
+8 TGTLSINNKEL

-40 NDGTLEIKDSVG
+40 NGGTLEIKDSVG
-52 KGIIQGNGTV
+52 NGIIQGNGTV

-88 TASTSGGGV
+88 TASISGGGV
-97 YMSDGTFNMTG
+97 YMRDGTFNMTG

-142 KNCSNDGVSIAWSG
+142 KNCSNDGVSIASSG
-156 TSKFIMSGGT
+156 TSKFTMSGGT

-225 TGTENAEFTGTVVNE
+225 TGEGSAEFTGTVVNE
-240 SVGKIVSGKFERIED
+240 SAGMIKSGKFKRIED
-255 ASATG
+255 ASTAG
-260 VCNEVEYE
+260 VYNEVEYE
-268 AYVKLIGHRWPDE
+268 AYVKLIGYSWPDE

-300 SYVTPNDMENTLT
+300 SYVTPNGIPPYGMDNTLT

-337 IINHGNLT
+337 IINYGNLT

-359 ENNGTLNAN
+359 ENDGTLNAN

-415 NGAINDGTF
+415 NGAIENGTF
-424 SGKVKNNGTI
+424 SGNVTNNGTI
-434 GNGNFIGAVT
+434 GNGNFTGDVT

-564 VNVKENPLTFKMPA
+564 VNVKENPLTFRMPA

-648 LLDSPADD
+648 LLWTEAGKPAPAAVMAEDATDEQKALTWAVESQLISADKPADA
-656 ISPLTGRELVARKV
+656 SVGRWEVIRGWNRV
-670 KALSIMAGSY
+670 KEM
-680 GEKQRA
+680 K
-686 EFNVVNDIPA
+686 
-696 MRKLFAE
+696 
-703 WDTPIVQNPFELG
+703 
-716 KQVMYPGAAIENDF
+716 
-730 GWAKLHPVVEGYK
+730 
-743 NYHKMPYDRA
+743 
-753 SWDLLSVVYLLHPEY
+753 
-768 FTESEPGTVAV
+768 
-779 DDKGFTNFTPGPDGR
+779 
-794 HRWLTATPEQLTRLR
+794 
-809 DCIVRTTTRAP
+809 
-820 KHTEL
+820 

>member
-30 ANNQRAFNIS
+30 ANNQRAFNI
-40 NDGTLEIKDSVG
+40 NGGTLEIKDSVG
-52 KGIIQGNGTV
+52 NGIIQGNGTV

-97 YMSDGTFNMTG
+97 YMSGGTFNMTG
-108 GAIENCTAPEGA
+108 GAIENCTASEGA

-166 IDNNKGYGLWTSAR
+166 IDNNKGYGLWTSAY

-198 DMVIHTGVQLHVNNA
+198 DMDILQGVQLHVNNA
-213 TVSGKIQNRGTI
+213 TVSGKIRNLGTI
-225 TGTENAEFTGTVVNE
+225 TGEGSAEFTGTVVNE
-240 SVGKIVSGKFERIED
+240 SKGTIKSGKFERIED
-255 ASATG
+255 ASAAG
-260 VCNEVEYE
+260 VCNAVEYE

-295 QLKFL
+295 QLKF
-300 SYVTPNDMENTLT
+300 SSQVTPDDMENTLT
-313 IPEGVTVTVDL
+313 IPEDVTVTVDL

-345 LIDSGTGSTLSIPI
+345 LIDSGTGSTLNIPI

-424 SGKVKNNGTI
+424 SGNVTNNGTI
-434 GNGNFIGAVT
+434 GNGNFTGDVT
-444 NEKTGVISGGKFDES
+444 NEQTGVISGGKFDES

-470 KPGDNKPDDTNKDN
+470 KPGDNKPGDNKPGDNKPDDTNKDN
-484 DKKEDTEPVA
+484 DKKEDT
-494 PVVKRYDLTV
+494 YDLTV

-648 LLDSPADD
+648 LLWTEAGKPAPAAVMAEDATDEQKALTWAVESQLISVDKPADA
-656 ISPLTGRELVARKV
+656 SVGRWEVIRGWNRV
-670 KALSIMAGSY
+670 KEM
-680 GEKQRA
+680 K
-686 EFNVVNDIPA
+686 
-696 MRKLFAE
+696 
-703 WDTPIVQNPFELG
+703 
-716 KQVMYPGAAIENDF
+716 
-730 GWAKLHPVVEGYK
+730 
-743 NYHKMPYDRA
+743 
-753 SWDLLSVVYLLHPEY
+753 
-768 FTESEPGTVAV
+768 
-779 DDKGFTNFTPGPDGR
+779 
-794 HRWLTATPEQLTRLR
+794 
-809 DCIVRTTTRAP
+809 
-820 KHTEL
+820 

>member
-1 MSGNITL
+1 MSGDITL
-8 TDTLSINNKKL
+8 TGTLSINNKKL

-40 NDGTLEIKDSVG
+40 NGGTLEIKDSVG
-52 KGIIQGNGTV
+52 NGIIQGNGTV
-62 TGHGGAIYMEGSGS
+62 TGSGGAIYMEGSGS

-88 TASTSGGGV
+88 TASISGGGV
-97 YMSDGTFNMTG
+97 YMRDGTFNMTG

-142 KNCSNDGVSIAWSG
+142 KNCSNDGVSIASSG
-156 TSKFIMSGGT
+156 TSKFTMSGGT

-225 TGTENAEFTGTVVNE
+225 TGMENAEFTGTVVNE

-337 IINHGNLT
+337 IINYGNLT

-359 ENNGTLNAN
+359 ENDGTLNAN

-424 SGKVKNNGTI
+424 SGKVTNNGTI
-434 GNGNFIGAVT
+434 GNGNFTGAVT
-444 NEKTGVISGGKFDES
+444 NEQTGVISGGKFDES

-470 KPGDNKPDDTNKDN
+470 KPGDNKPGDNKPDDTNKDN
-484 DKKEDTEPVA
+484 DKKEDT
-494 PVVKRYDLTV
+494 YDLTV

-564 VNVKENPLTFKMPA
+564 VNVKENPLTFKMPP

-648 LLDSPADD
+648 LLWTEAGKPAPAAVMAEDATDEQKALTWAVESQLISADKPADA
-656 ISPLTGRELVARKV
+656 SVGRWEVIQGWNRV
-670 KALSIMAGSY
+670 KEM
-680 GEKQRA
+680 K
-686 EFNVVNDIPA
+686 
-696 MRKLFAE
+696 
-703 WDTPIVQNPFELG
+703 
-716 KQVMYPGAAIENDF
+716 
-730 GWAKLHPVVEGYK
+730 
-743 NYHKMPYDRA
+743 
-753 SWDLLSVVYLLHPEY
+753 
-768 FTESEPGTVAV
+768 
-779 DDKGFTNFTPGPDGR
+779 
-794 HRWLTATPEQLTRLR
+794 
-809 DCIVRTTTRAP
+809 
-820 KHTEL
+820 

>member
-1 MSGNITL
+1 MSGNIAL
-8 TDTLSINNKKL
+8 TDTLSINNKIL

-30 ANNQRAFNIS
+30 ANNQRAFNI
-40 NDGTLEIKDSVG
+40 NGGKLEIKDSVG
-52 KGIIQGNGTV
+52 NGIIQGNGTV
-62 TGHGGAIYMEGSGS
+62 TGSGGAIYMEGSGS

-128 GNTCTFTMSDSAEI
+128 GNTCTFTMSGSAEI

-166 IDNNKGYGLWTSAR
+166 IDNNKGYGLWTSSR

-186 LSGGTITNSERY
+186 LSGGTIANNEDY
-198 DMVIHTGVQLHVNNA
+198 DMVIHRKVTLQVNSA
-213 TVSGKIQNRGTI
+213 TVSGKIRNFGTI
-225 TGTENAEFTGTVVNE
+225 TGEGSAEFTGTVVNE
-240 SVGKIVSGKFERIED
+240 SAGEIKSGKFKRIED
-255 ASATG
+255 ASPAG
-260 VCNEVEYE
+260 VRNEVEYE
-268 AYVKLIGHRWPDE
+268 AYVKLIDYSWPDE
-281 STLKAIQDKAHGNA
+281 STLRAIQDKAHGNA

-300 SYVTPNDMENTLT
+300 SYVAPNAMTNTLT

-337 IINHGNLT
+337 IINYGNLT
-345 LIDSGTGSTLSIPI
+345 LIDSGTGGTLNIPI

-424 SGKVKNNGTI
+424 SGKVTNNGTI
-434 GNGNFIGAVT
+434 GNGNFTGAVT

-470 KPGDNKPDDTNKDN
+470 KPGDNKPGDNKPDDTNKDN
-484 DKKEDTEPVA
+484 DKKEDT
-494 PVVKRYDLTV
+494 YDLTV

-648 LLDSPADD
+648 LLWTEAGKPAPAAVMAEDATDEQKALTWAVESQLISADKPADA
-656 ISPLTGRELVARKV
+656 SVGRWEVIRGWNRV
-670 KALSIMAGSY
+670 KEM
-680 GEKQRA
+680 K
-686 EFNVVNDIPA
+686 
-696 MRKLFAE
+696 
-703 WDTPIVQNPFELG
+703 
-716 KQVMYPGAAIENDF
+716 
-730 GWAKLHPVVEGYK
+730 
-743 NYHKMPYDRA
+743 
-753 SWDLLSVVYLLHPEY
+753 
-768 FTESEPGTVAV
+768 
-779 DDKGFTNFTPGPDGR
+779 
-794 HRWLTATPEQLTRLR
+794 
-809 DCIVRTTTRAP
+809 
-820 KHTEL
+820 

>member
-1 MSGNITL
+1 MRGDIKL
-8 TDTLSINNKKL
+8 TGTLSINNKKL

-40 NDGTLEIKDSVG
+40 NGGTLEIKDSVG
-52 KGIIQGNGTV
+52 NGIIQGNGTV
-62 TGHGGAIYMEGSGS
+62 TGSGGAIYMEGSGS

-97 YMSDGTFNMTG
+97 YMRDGTFNMTG

-128 GNTCTFTMSDSAEI
+128 GNTCTFTMSDLAEI

-225 TGTENAEFTGTVVNE
+225 IGTGNAEFTGTVVNE
-240 SVGKIVSGKFERIED
+240 RVGEIKSGKFKRIED
-255 ASATG
+255 ASPAG
-260 VCNEVEYE
+260 VRNEVEYE
-268 AYVKLIGHRWPDE
+268 AYVKLIGYSWPDE

-300 SYVTPNDMENTLT
+300 SYVTPNGIPNGMENTLT

-337 IINHGNLT
+337 IVNYGNLT
-345 LIDSGTGSTLSIPI
+345 LIDSGTGGTLNIPI

-424 SGKVKNNGTI
+424 SGKVTNNGTI
-434 GNGNFIGAVT
+434 GNGNFTGAVT

-470 KPGDNKPDDTNKDN
+470 KPGDNKPGDNKPDDTNKDN
-484 DKKEDTEPVA
+484 DKKEDT
-494 PVVKRYDLTV
+494 YDLTV

-648 LLDSPADD
+648 LLWTEAGKPAPAAVMAEDATDEQKALTWAVESQLISADKPADA
-656 ISPLTGRELVARKV
+656 SVGRWEVIRGWNRV
-670 KALSIMAGSY
+670 KEM
-680 GEKQRA
+680 K
-686 EFNVVNDIPA
+686 
-696 MRKLFAE
+696 
-703 WDTPIVQNPFELG
+703 
-716 KQVMYPGAAIENDF
+716 
-730 GWAKLHPVVEGYK
+730 
-743 NYHKMPYDRA
+743 
-753 SWDLLSVVYLLHPEY
+753 
-768 FTESEPGTVAV
+768 
-779 DDKGFTNFTPGPDGR
+779 
-794 HRWLTATPEQLTRLR
+794 
-809 DCIVRTTTRAP
+809 
-820 KHTEL
+820 

>member
-1 MSGNITL
+1 MCGDIKL
-8 TDTLSINNKKL
+8 TGTLSINNKKL

-40 NDGTLEIKDSVG
+40 NGGTLEIKDSVG
-52 KGIIQGNGTV
+52 NGIIQGNGTV
-62 TGHGGAIYMEGSGS
+62 TGSGGAIYMEGSGS

-97 YMSDGTFNMTG
+97 YMRDGTFNMTG

-128 GNTCTFTMSDSAEI
+128 GNTCTFTMSDLAEI

-225 TGTENAEFTGTVVNE
+225 IGTGNAEFTGTVVNE
-240 SVGKIVSGKFERIED
+240 RVGEIKSGKFKRIED
-255 ASATG
+255 ASPAG
-260 VCNEVEYE
+260 VRNEVEYE
-268 AYVKLIGHRWPDE
+268 AYVKLIGYSWPDE

-300 SYVTPNDMENTLT
+300 SYVTPNGIPNGMENTLT

-337 IINHGNLT
+337 IINYGNLT
-345 LIDSGTGSTLSIPI
+345 LIDSGTGGTLNIPI

-424 SGKVKNNGTI
+424 SGKVTNNGTI
-434 GNGNFIGAVT
+434 GNGNFTGAVT

-470 KPGDNKPDDTNKDN
+470 KPGDNKPGDNKPDDTNKDN
-484 DKKEDTEPVA
+484 DKKEDT
-494 PVVKRYDLTV
+494 YDLTV

-648 LLDSPADD
+648 LLWTEAGKPAPAAVMAEDATDEQKALTWAVESQLISADKPADA
-656 ISPLTGRELVARKV
+656 SVGRWEVIRGWNRV
-670 KALSIMAGSY
+670 KEM
-680 GEKQRA
+680 K
-686 EFNVVNDIPA
+686 
-696 MRKLFAE
+696 
-703 WDTPIVQNPFELG
+703 
-716 KQVMYPGAAIENDF
+716 
-730 GWAKLHPVVEGYK
+730 
-743 NYHKMPYDRA
+743 
-753 SWDLLSVVYLLHPEY
+753 
-768 FTESEPGTVAV
+768 
-779 DDKGFTNFTPGPDGR
+779 
-794 HRWLTATPEQLTRLR
+794 
-809 DCIVRTTTRAP
+809 
-820 KHTEL
+820 

>member
-1 MSGNITL
+1 MRGDIKL
-8 TDTLSINNKKL
+8 TGTLSINNKKL

-40 NDGTLEIKDSVG
+40 NGGTLEIKDSVG
-52 KGIIQGNGTV
+52 NGIIQGNGTV
-62 TGHGGAIYMEGSGS
+62 TGSGGAIYMEGSGS

-97 YMSDGTFNMTG
+97 YMRDGTFNMTG

-128 GNTCTFTMSDSAEI
+128 GNTCTFTMSDLAEI

-225 TGTENAEFTGTVVNE
+225 IGTGNAEFTGTVVNE
-240 SVGKIVSGKFERIED
+240 RVGEIKSGKFKRIED
-255 ASATG
+255 ASPAG
-260 VCNEVEYE
+260 VRNEVEYE
-268 AYVKLIGHRWPDE
+268 AYVKLIGYSWPDE

-300 SYVTPNDMENTLT
+300 SYVTPNGIPNGMENTLT

-337 IINHGNLT
+337 IINYGNLT
-345 LIDSGTGSTLSIPI
+345 LIDSGTGGTLNIPI

-424 SGKVKNNGTI
+424 SGKVTNNGTI
-434 GNGNFIGAVT
+434 GNGNFTGAVT

-470 KPGDNKPDDTNKDN
+470 KPGDNKPGDNKPGDNKPGDNKPDDTNKDN
-484 DKKEDTEPVA
+484 DKKEDT
-494 PVVKRYDLTV
+494 YDLTV

-564 VNVKENPLTFKMPA
+564 VNVKENPLTFRMPA

-648 LLDSPADD
+648 LLWTEAGKPAPAAVMAEDATDEQKALTWAVESQLISADKPADA
-656 ISPLTGRELVARKV
+656 SVGRWEVIRGWNRV
-670 KALSIMAGSY
+670 KEM
-680 GEKQRA
+680 K
-686 EFNVVNDIPA
+686 
-696 MRKLFAE
+696 
-703 WDTPIVQNPFELG
+703 
-716 KQVMYPGAAIENDF
+716 
-730 GWAKLHPVVEGYK
+730 
-743 NYHKMPYDRA
+743 
-753 SWDLLSVVYLLHPEY
+753 
-768 FTESEPGTVAV
+768 
-779 DDKGFTNFTPGPDGR
+779 
-794 HRWLTATPEQLTRLR
+794 
-809 DCIVRTTTRAP
+809 
-820 KHTEL
+820 

>member
-8 TDTLSINNKKL
+8 TDTLSINSKKL

-30 ANNQRAFNIS
+30 ANNQRAFKIS
-40 NDGTLEIKDSVG
+40 NGGTLEIKDSVG
-52 KGIIQGNGTV
+52 NGIIQGNGTV
-62 TGHGGAIYMEGSGS
+62 TGHGGAIYMEGSDS

-156 TSKFIMSGGT
+156 TSRFIMSGGT

-225 TGTENAEFTGTVVNE
+225 TGEGSAEFTGTVVNE
-240 SVGKIVSGKFERIED
+240 SAGKIESGKFKRIED

-260 VCNEVEYE
+260 VCNAVEYE
-268 AYVKLIGHRWPDE
+268 AYVKLIGHRWPNE
-281 STLKAIQDKAHGNA
+281 ETLKAIQDKAHGNA
-295 QLKFL
+295 QLKFQ
-300 SYVTPNDMENTLT
+300 SYVTPDDMENTLT
-313 IPEGVTVTVDL
+313 IPEDVTVTVDL

-345 LIDSGTGSTLSIPI
+345 LIDSGTGSTLNIPI

-396 TNESD
+396 TNESN

-434 GNGNFIGAVT
+434 GNGNFTGAVT
-444 NEKTGVISGGKFDES
+444 NEQTGVISGGKFDES

-464 GGTLPP
+464 GGTLPS

-484 DKKEDTEPVA
+484 E
-494 PVVKRYDLTV
+494 RYDLTV

-648 LLDSPADD
+648 LLWTEAGKPAPAAVMAEDATDEQKALTWAVESQLISADKPADA
-656 ISPLTGRELVARKV
+656 SVGRWEVIRGWNRV
-670 KALSIMAGSY
+670 KEM
-680 GEKQRA
+680 K
-686 EFNVVNDIPA
+686 
-696 MRKLFAE
+696 
-703 WDTPIVQNPFELG
+703 
-716 KQVMYPGAAIENDF
+716 
-730 GWAKLHPVVEGYK
+730 
-743 NYHKMPYDRA
+743 
-753 SWDLLSVVYLLHPEY
+753 
-768 FTESEPGTVAV
+768 
-779 DDKGFTNFTPGPDGR
+779 
-794 HRWLTATPEQLTRLR
+794 
-809 DCIVRTTTRAP
+809 
-820 KHTEL
+820 

>member
-1 MSGNITL
+1 MSDDITL
-8 TDTLSINNKKL
+8 TGTLAINSKKL
-19 SIDLNGHTITA
+19 SIDLSGHTITA
-30 ANNQRAFNIS
+30 ANNQRAFNI
-40 NDGTLEIKDSVG
+40 NGGTLEIKDSVG
-52 KGIIQGNGTV
+52 NGIIQGNGTV
-62 TGHGGAIYMEGSGS
+62 TGSGGAIHMEGSGR

-88 TASTSGGGV
+88 TASTNGGGV

-156 TSKFIMSGGT
+156 TSKFIMNGGT
-166 IDNNKGYGLWTSAR
+166 IDNNKGYGLWTSSG

-186 LSGGTITNSERY
+186 LNGGTITNSERY
-198 DMVIHTGVQLHVNNA
+198 DMVIHTGVQLRVNDA

-225 TGTENAEFTGTVVNE
+225 TGTGSAEFTGTVVNE
-240 SVGKIVSGKFERIED
+240 SAGKVESGKFKRIED
-255 ASATG
+255 ASAAG
-260 VCNEVEYE
+260 VRNVVEYE
-268 AYVKLIGHRWPDE
+268 AYVKLIGHSWPNE
-281 STLKAIQDKAHGNA
+281 STLRAIQDKAHGNA

-300 SYVTPNDMENTLT
+300 SYVTPDDMENTLT
-313 IPEGVTVTVDL
+313 IPEDVTVTVDL

-345 LIDSGTGSTLSIPI
+345 LIDSGTGSTLNIPI

-415 NGAINDGTF
+415 NGAIENGTFSGEVTNNGAIENGTFSGEVTNNGAINDGTF
-424 SGKVKNNGTI
+424 SGEVTNNGAIENGTFSGKVTNNGTI
-434 GNGNFIGAVT
+434 GNGNFTGAVT
-444 NEKTGVISGGKFDES
+444 NEQTGVISGGKFDES

-470 KPGDNKPDDTNKDN
+470 KPGDNKPGDNKPDDTNKDN
-484 DKKEDTEPVA
+484 DKKEDT
-494 PVVKRYDLTV
+494 YDLTV

-648 LLDSPADD
+648 LLWTEAGKPAPAAVMAEDATDEQKALTWAVESQLISADKPADA
-656 ISPLTGRELVARKV
+656 SVGRWEVIRGWNRV
-670 KALSIMAGSY
+670 KEM
-680 GEKQRA
+680 K
-686 EFNVVNDIPA
+686 
-696 MRKLFAE
+696 
-703 WDTPIVQNPFELG
+703 
-716 KQVMYPGAAIENDF
+716 
-730 GWAKLHPVVEGYK
+730 
-743 NYHKMPYDRA
+743 
-753 SWDLLSVVYLLHPEY
+753 
-768 FTESEPGTVAV
+768 
-779 DDKGFTNFTPGPDGR
+779 
-794 HRWLTATPEQLTRLR
+794 
-809 DCIVRTTTRAP
+809 
-820 KHTEL
+820 

>member
-1 MSGNITL
+1 MSGDITL
-8 TDTLSINNKKL
+8 TGTLSINNKKL

-40 NDGTLEIKDSVG
+40 NGGTLEIKDSVG
-52 KGIIQGNGTV
+52 NGIIQGNGTV
-62 TGHGGAIYMEGSGS
+62 TGSGGAIYMEGSGS

-88 TASTSGGGV
+88 TASISGGGV
-97 YMSDGTFNMTG
+97 YMRDGTFNMTG

-142 KNCSNDGVSIAWSG
+142 KNCSNDGVSIASSG
-156 TSKFIMSGGT
+156 TSKFTMSGGT
-166 IDNNKGYGLWTSAR
+166 IDNNKGYGLWTSSG
-180 SNTEIL
+180 SNTEIT

-240 SVGKIVSGKFERIED
+240 SAGKIESGKFKRIED
-255 ASATG
+255 ASTAG
-260 VCNEVEYE
+260 VCNAVEYE
-268 AYVKLIGHRWPDE
+268 AYVKLIDYSWPDE
-281 STLKAIQDKAHGNA
+281 STLRAIQDKAHGNA

-300 SYVTPNDMENTLT
+300 SYVAPNAMTNTLT
-313 IPEGVTVTVDL
+313 IPEDVTVTVDL
-324 TGKQVAGENAEKK
+324 TGKQVAGKDAEKK

-415 NGAINDGTF
+415 NGAIDDGTF
-424 SGKVKNNGTI
+424 SGNVTNNGTI

-470 KPGDNKPDDTNKDN
+470 KPGDNKPGDNKPDDTNKDN
-484 DKKEDTEPVA
+484 DKKEDT
-494 PVVKRYDLTV
+494 YDLTV

-564 VNVKENPLTFKMPA
+564 VNVKENPLTFTMPA

-648 LLDSPADD
+648 LLWTEAGKPAPAAVMAEDATDEQKALTWAVESQLISADKPADA
-656 ISPLTGRELVARKV
+656 SVGRWEVIRGWNRV
-670 KALSIMAGSY
+670 KEM
-680 GEKQRA
+680 K
-686 EFNVVNDIPA
+686 
-696 MRKLFAE
+696 
-703 WDTPIVQNPFELG
+703 
-716 KQVMYPGAAIENDF
+716 
-730 GWAKLHPVVEGYK
+730 
-743 NYHKMPYDRA
+743 
-753 SWDLLSVVYLLHPEY
+753 
-768 FTESEPGTVAV
+768 
-779 DDKGFTNFTPGPDGR
+779 
-794 HRWLTATPEQLTRLR
+794 
-809 DCIVRTTTRAP
+809 
-820 KHTEL
+820 

>member
-1 MSGNITL
+1 LTGLRDAARDGGNVQLSGNIAL
-8 TDTLSINNKKL
+8 TGTLSINNKNL

-30 ANNQRAFNIS
+30 ANNQRAFNI
-40 NDGTLEIKDSVG
+40 NGGTLEIKDSVG
-52 KGIIQGNGTV
+52 NGIIQGNGTV
-62 TGHGGAIYMEGSGS
+62 TGSGGAIYMEGSGS

-97 YMSDGTFNMTG
+97 YMRDGTFNMTG

-128 GNTCTFTMSDSAEI
+128 GNTCTFTMSDLAEI

-240 SVGKIVSGKFERIED
+240 SAGKIESGKFKRIED
-255 ASATG
+255 ASTAG
-260 VCNEVEYE
+260 VCNAVEYE
-268 AYVKLIGHRWPDE
+268 AYVKLIGYSWPDE

-300 SYVTPNDMENTLT
+300 SYVTPNGIPPYGMDNTLT

-337 IINHGNLT
+337 IINYGNLT
-345 LIDSGTGSTLSIPI
+345 LIDSGTGGTLNIPI

-434 GNGNFIGAVT
+434 GNGNFTGAVT
-444 NEKTGVISGGKFDES
+444 NEKAGVISGGKFDES

-470 KPGDNKPDDTNKDN
+470 KPGDNKPGDNKPDDTNKDN
-484 DKKEDTEPVA
+484 DKKEDT
-494 PVVKRYDLTV
+494 YDLTV

-578 QAVTIEAMTQD
+578 HAVTIEAMTQD

-648 LLDSPADD
+648 LLWTEAGKPAPAAVMAEDATDEQKALTWAVESQLISADKPADA
-656 ISPLTGRELVARKV
+656 SVGRWEVIRGWNRV
-670 KALSIMAGSY
+670 KEM
-680 GEKQRA
+680 K
-686 EFNVVNDIPA
+686 
-696 MRKLFAE
+696 
-703 WDTPIVQNPFELG
+703 
-716 KQVMYPGAAIENDF
+716 
-730 GWAKLHPVVEGYK
+730 
-743 NYHKMPYDRA
+743 
-753 SWDLLSVVYLLHPEY
+753 
-768 FTESEPGTVAV
+768 
-779 DDKGFTNFTPGPDGR
+779 
-794 HRWLTATPEQLTRLR
+794 
-809 DCIVRTTTRAP
+809 
-820 KHTEL
+820 

>member
-1 MSGNITL
+1 MSGNIAL
-8 TDTLSINNKKL
+8 TGTLSINNKNL

-30 ANNQRAFNIS
+30 ANNQRAFNI
-40 NDGTLEIKDSVG
+40 NGGTLEIKDSVG
-52 KGIIQGNGTV
+52 NGIIQGNGTV
-62 TGHGGAIYMEGSGS
+62 TGSGGAIYMEGSGS

-97 YMSDGTFNMTG
+97 YMRDGTFNMTG

-128 GNTCTFTMSDSAEI
+128 GNTCTFTMSDLAEI
-142 KNCSNDGVSIAWSG
+142 KNCSNDGVSIASSG
-156 TSKFIMSGGT
+156 TSKFTMSGGT

-225 TGTENAEFTGTVVNE
+225 IGTGNAEFTGTVVNE
-240 SVGKIVSGKFERIED
+240 SAGMIKSGKFKRIED
-255 ASATG
+255 ASTAG

-268 AYVKLIGHRWPDE
+268 AYVKLIGYSWPDE

-300 SYVTPNDMENTLT
+300 SYVTPYGIPPYAMDNTLT

-337 IINHGNLT
+337 IINYGNLT
-345 LIDSGTGSTLSIPI
+345 LIDSGTGGTLNIPI

-424 SGKVKNNGTI
+424 SGKVTNNGTI
-434 GNGNFIGAVT
+434 GNGNFTGAVT

-484 DKKEDTEPVA
+484 DKKEDT
-494 PVVKRYDLTV
+494 YDLTV

-648 LLDSPADD
+648 LLWTEAGKPAPAAVMAEDATDEQKALTWAVESQLISADKPADA
-656 ISPLTGRELVARKV
+656 SVGRWEVIRGWNRV
-670 KALSIMAGSY
+670 KEM
-680 GEKQRA
+680 K
-686 EFNVVNDIPA
+686 
-696 MRKLFAE
+696 
-703 WDTPIVQNPFELG
+703 
-716 KQVMYPGAAIENDF
+716 
-730 GWAKLHPVVEGYK
+730 
-743 NYHKMPYDRA
+743 
-753 SWDLLSVVYLLHPEY
+753 
-768 FTESEPGTVAV
+768 
-779 DDKGFTNFTPGPDGR
+779 
-794 HRWLTATPEQLTRLR
+794 
-809 DCIVRTTTRAP
+809 
-820 KHTEL
+820 

>member
-1 MSGNITL
+1 MSGDITL
-8 TDTLSINNKKL
+8 TGTLSINNKKL

-40 NDGTLEIKDSVG
+40 NGGTLEIKDSVG
-52 KGIIQGNGTV
+52 NGIIQGNGTV
-62 TGHGGAIYMEGSGS
+62 TGSGGAIYMEGSGS

-97 YMSDGTFNMTG
+97 YMRDGTFNMTG

-128 GNTCTFTMSDSAEI
+128 GNTCTFTMSDLAEI

-337 IINHGNLT
+337 IINYGNLT

-368 GGTVTGEVTNKGT
+368 GGTVTGEVTNNG
-381 ITTTGEK
+381 
-388 ATQFSGGV
+388 A
-396 TNESD
+396 
-401 GKIENGTFSGEVTN
+401 IENGTFSGNVT
-415 NGAINDGTF
+415 
-424 SGKVKNNGTI
+424 NNGTI
-434 GNGNFIGAVT
+434 GNGNFTGAVT
-444 NEKTGVISGGKFDES
+444 NEQTGVISGGKFDES

-470 KPGDNKPDDTNKDN
+470 KPGDNKPGDNKPDDTNKDN
-484 DKKEDTEPVA
+484 DKKEDT
-494 PVVKRYDLTV
+494 YDLTV

-564 VNVKENPLTFKMPA
+564 VNVKENPLTFKMPP

-648 LLDSPADD
+648 LLWTEAGKPAPAAVMAEDATDEQKALTWAVESQLISADKPADA
-656 ISPLTGRELVARKV
+656 SVGRWEVIRGWNRV
-670 KALSIMAGSY
+670 KEM
-680 GEKQRA
+680 K
-686 EFNVVNDIPA
+686 
-696 MRKLFAE
+696 
-703 WDTPIVQNPFELG
+703 
-716 KQVMYPGAAIENDF
+716 
-730 GWAKLHPVVEGYK
+730 
-743 NYHKMPYDRA
+743 
-753 SWDLLSVVYLLHPEY
+753 
-768 FTESEPGTVAV
+768 
-779 DDKGFTNFTPGPDGR
+779 
-794 HRWLTATPEQLTRLR
+794 
-809 DCIVRTTTRAP
+809 
-820 KHTEL
+820 

>member
-40 NDGTLEIKDSVG
+40 NGGTLEIKDSVG
-52 KGIIQGNGTV
+52 NGIIQGNGTV
-62 TGHGGAIYMEGSGS
+62 TGSGGAIYMEGSGS

-97 YMSDGTFNMTG
+97 YMSGGTFNMTG

-156 TSKFIMSGGT
+156 TSKFIMNGGT

-186 LSGGTITNSERY
+186 LNGGTITNSERY
-198 DMVIHTGVQLHVNNA
+198 DMVIHTGVQLHVDNA

-225 TGTENAEFTGTVVNE
+225 TGTGSAEFTGTVVNE
-240 SVGKIVSGKFERIED
+240 SAGKIESGKFKRIED
-255 ASATG
+255 ASAVG
-260 VCNEVEYE
+260 VCNAVEYE
-268 AYVKLIGHRWPDE
+268 AYVKLIGYSWPDE

-300 SYVTPNDMENTLT
+300 SYVTPNGIPPYGMENTLT

-324 TGKQVAGENAEKK
+324 TGKQVAGVNTEKK
-337 IINHGNLT
+337 IINQGNLT

-396 TNESD
+396 TNESN

-415 NGAINDGTF
+415 NGAIENGMF
-424 SGKVKNNGTI
+424 SGNVTNNGTI
-434 GNGNFIGAVT
+434 GNGNFTGAVT
-444 NEKTGVISGGKFDES
+444 NEQTGVISGGKFDEN

-470 KPGDNKPDDTNKDN
+470 KPGDNKPGDNKPDDNKPDDTNKDN
-484 DKKEDTEPVA
+484 DKKEDT
-494 PVVKRYDLTV
+494 YDLTV

-564 VNVKENPLTFKMPA
+564 VNVKENPLTFKMPP

-648 LLDSPADD
+648 LLWTEAGKPAPAAVMAEDATDEQKALTWAVESQLISADKPADA
-656 ISPLTGRELVARKV
+656 SVGRWEVIRGWNRV
-670 KALSIMAGSY
+670 KEM
-680 GEKQRA
+680 K
-686 EFNVVNDIPA
+686 
-696 MRKLFAE
+696 
-703 WDTPIVQNPFELG
+703 
-716 KQVMYPGAAIENDF
+716 
-730 GWAKLHPVVEGYK
+730 
-743 NYHKMPYDRA
+743 
-753 SWDLLSVVYLLHPEY
+753 
-768 FTESEPGTVAV
+768 
-779 DDKGFTNFTPGPDGR
+779 
-794 HRWLTATPEQLTRLR
+794 
-809 DCIVRTTTRAP
+809 
-820 KHTEL
+820 

>member
-1 MSGNITL
+1 MSGDITL
-8 TDTLSINNKKL
+8 TGTLSINNKKL
-19 SIDLNGHTITA
+19 SIDLNCHTITA

-40 NDGTLEIKDSVG
+40 NGGTLEIKDSVG

-88 TASTSGGGV
+88 TASISGGGV
-97 YMSDGTFNMTG
+97 YMRDGTFNMTG

-142 KNCSNDGVSIAWSG
+142 KNCSNDGVSIASSG
-156 TSKFIMSGGT
+156 TSKFTMSGGT

-240 SVGKIVSGKFERIED
+240 SAGKIESGKFKRIED

-345 LIDSGTGSTLSIPI
+345 LIDSGTGGTLNIPI

-424 SGKVKNNGTI
+424 SGKVTNNGTI
-434 GNGNFIGAVT
+434 GNGNFTGAVT

-484 DKKEDTEPVA
+484 DKKEDT
-494 PVVKRYDLTV
+494 YDLTV

-648 LLDSPADD
+648 LLWTEAGKPAPAAVMAEDATDEQKALTWAVESQLISADKPADA
-656 ISPLTGRELVARKV
+656 SVGRWEVIRGWNRV
-670 KALSIMAGSY
+670 KEM
-680 GEKQRA
+680 K
-686 EFNVVNDIPA
+686 
-696 MRKLFAE
+696 
-703 WDTPIVQNPFELG
+703 
-716 KQVMYPGAAIENDF
+716 
-730 GWAKLHPVVEGYK
+730 
-743 NYHKMPYDRA
+743 
-753 SWDLLSVVYLLHPEY
+753 
-768 FTESEPGTVAV
+768 
-779 DDKGFTNFTPGPDGR
+779 
-794 HRWLTATPEQLTRLR
+794 
-809 DCIVRTTTRAP
+809 
-820 KHTEL
+820 

>member
-1 MSGNITL
+1 MRGDIKL
-8 TDTLSINNKKL
+8 TGTLSINNKKL

-40 NDGTLEIKDSVG
+40 NGGTLEIKDSVG
-52 KGIIQGNGTV
+52 NGIIQGNGTV
-62 TGHGGAIYMEGSGS
+62 TGSGGAIYMEGSGS

-97 YMSDGTFNMTG
+97 YMRDGTFNMTG

-128 GNTCTFTMSDSAEI
+128 GNTCTFTMSDLAEI

-225 TGTENAEFTGTVVNE
+225 IGTGNAEFTGTVVNE
-240 SVGKIVSGKFERIED
+240 RVGEIKSGKFKRIED

-415 NGAINDGTF
+415 NGAIENGTF
-424 SGKVKNNGTI
+424 SGNVTNNGTI
-434 GNGNFIGAVT
+434 GNGNFTGAVI

-470 KPGDNKPDDTNKDN
+470 KPGDNKPGDNKPDDTNKDN
-484 DKKEDTEPVA
+484 DKKEDT
-494 PVVKRYDLTV
+494 YDLTV

-648 LLDSPADD
+648 LLWTEAGKSAPAAVMAEDATDEQKALTWAVESQLISADKPADA
-656 ISPLTGRELVARKV
+656 SVGRWEVIRGWNRV
-670 KALSIMAGSY
+670 KEM
-680 GEKQRA
+680 K
-686 EFNVVNDIPA
+686 
-696 MRKLFAE
+696 
-703 WDTPIVQNPFELG
+703 
-716 KQVMYPGAAIENDF
+716 
-730 GWAKLHPVVEGYK
+730 
-743 NYHKMPYDRA
+743 
-753 SWDLLSVVYLLHPEY
+753 
-768 FTESEPGTVAV
+768 
-779 DDKGFTNFTPGPDGR
+779 
-794 HRWLTATPEQLTRLR
+794 
-809 DCIVRTTTRAP
+809 
-820 KHTEL
+820 

>member
-1 MSGNITL
+1 MSGNIAL
-8 TDTLSINNKKL
+8 TDTLSINNKIL

-30 ANNQRAFNIS
+30 ANNQRAFNI
-40 NDGTLEIKDSVG
+40 NGGKLEIKDSVG
-52 KGIIQGNGTV
+52 NGIIQGNGTV
-62 TGHGGAIYMEGSGS
+62 TGSGGAIYMEGSGS

-128 GNTCTFTMSDSAEI
+128 GNTCTFTMSGSAEI

-166 IDNNKGYGLWTSAR
+166 IDNNKGYGLWTSSR

-186 LSGGTITNSERY
+186 LSGGTIANNEDY
-198 DMVIHTGVQLHVNNA
+198 DMVIHRKVTLQVNSA
-213 TVSGKIQNRGTI
+213 TVSGKIRNFGTI
-225 TGTENAEFTGTVVNE
+225 TGEGSAEFTGTVVNE
-240 SVGKIVSGKFERIED
+240 SAGEIKSGKFKRIED
-255 ASATG
+255 ASPAG
-260 VCNEVEYE
+260 VRNEVEYE
-268 AYVKLIGHRWPDE
+268 AYVKLIDYSWPDE
-281 STLKAIQDKAHGNA
+281 STLRAIQDKAHGNA

-300 SYVTPNDMENTLT
+300 SYVAPNAMTNTLT

-337 IINHGNLT
+337 IINYGNLT
-345 LIDSGTGSTLSIPI
+345 LIDSGTGGTLNIPI
-359 ENNGTLNAN
+359 ENDGTLNAN

-396 TNESD
+396 TNESN

-424 SGKVKNNGTI
+424 SGKVTNNGTI
-434 GNGNFIGAVT
+434 GNGNFTGAVT

-470 KPGDNKPDDTNKDN
+470 KPGDNKPGDNKPDDTNKDN
-484 DKKEDTEPVA
+484 DKKEDT
-494 PVVKRYDLTV
+494 YDLTV

-648 LLDSPADD
+648 LLWTEAGKPAPAAVMAEDATDEQKALTWAVESQLISADKPADA
-656 ISPLTGRELVARKV
+656 SVGRWEVIRGWNRV
-670 KALSIMAGSY
+670 KEM
-680 GEKQRA
+680 K
-686 EFNVVNDIPA
+686 
-696 MRKLFAE
+696 
-703 WDTPIVQNPFELG
+703 
-716 KQVMYPGAAIENDF
+716 
-730 GWAKLHPVVEGYK
+730 
-743 NYHKMPYDRA
+743 
-753 SWDLLSVVYLLHPEY
+753 
-768 FTESEPGTVAV
+768 
-779 DDKGFTNFTPGPDGR
+779 
-794 HRWLTATPEQLTRLR
+794 
-809 DCIVRTTTRAP
+809 
-820 KHTEL
+820 

>member
-1 MSGNITL
+1 MKKRLISMALAVSMAVSIMPVPALATVGGGGITPGDDAITLSDATGGTSSGTATPVSDLTGLTDAARKGGNVQLSGNITL
-8 TDTLSINNKKL
+8 TGTLSINNKKL

-30 ANNQRAFNIS
+30 AKNQRAFNIS
-40 NDGTLEIKDSVG
+40 NGGTLEIKDSVG

-156 TSKFIMSGGT
+156 TSKFTMSGGT

-240 SVGKIVSGKFERIED
+240 SAGMIKSGKFKRIED
-255 ASATG
+255 ASTAG

-268 AYVKLIGHRWPDE
+268 AYVKLIGYSWPDE

-300 SYVTPNDMENTLT
+300 SYVTPYGIPPYAMDNTLN

-337 IINHGNLT
+337 IINYGNLT
-345 LIDSGTGSTLSIPI
+345 LIDSGTGGTLNIPI
-359 ENNGTLNAN
+359 ENDGTLNAN

-424 SGKVKNNGTI
+424 SGKVTNNGTI
-434 GNGNFIGAVT
+434 GNGNFTGAVI
-444 NEKTGVISGGKFDES
+444 NEKTGVISGGKFDEN

-564 VNVKENPLTFKMPA
+564 ANVKENPLTFKMPA

-648 LLDSPADD
+648 LLWTEAGKPAPAAVMAEDVTDEQKALTWAVESQLISADKPADA
-656 ISPLTGRELVARKV
+656 SVGRWEVIRGWNRV
-670 KALSIMAGSY
+670 KEM
-680 GEKQRA
+680 K
-686 EFNVVNDIPA
+686 
-696 MRKLFAE
+696 
-703 WDTPIVQNPFELG
+703 
-716 KQVMYPGAAIENDF
+716 
-730 GWAKLHPVVEGYK
+730 
-743 NYHKMPYDRA
+743 
-753 SWDLLSVVYLLHPEY
+753 
-768 FTESEPGTVAV
+768 
-779 DDKGFTNFTPGPDGR
+779 
-794 HRWLTATPEQLTRLR
+794 
-809 DCIVRTTTRAP
+809 
-820 KHTEL
+820 

>member
-8 TDTLSINNKKL
+8 TDTLSINSKKL

-40 NDGTLEIKDSVG
+40 NGGTLEIKDSVG
-52 KGIIQGNGTV
+52 NGIIQGNGTV
-62 TGHGGAIYMEGSGS
+62 TGRGGAIYMEGSGS

-88 TASTSGGGV
+88 TVSAHGGGVYMSGGTFTMTGGKIYNCSSSGTDLSGGGV
-97 YMSDGTFNMTG
+97 YMAEGTFDMSG
-108 GAIENCTAPEGA
+108 GSIENCTAHEGA
-120 GVKMYPDS
+120 GVEMYPDS

-142 KNCSNDGVSIAWSG
+142 KNCSNNGVSIAWSG
-156 TSKFIMSGGT
+156 TSKFIMSGGA
-166 IDNNKGYGLWTSAR
+166 IDNNKGYGLWTSAG
-180 SNTEIL
+180 SNTEIT
-186 LSGGTITNSERY
+186 LSGGTITNNEDY
-198 DMVIHTGVQLHVNNA
+198 DMVIHRKVTLQVNSA
-213 TVSGKIQNRGTI
+213 TVSGKIRNFGTI
-225 TGTENAEFTGTVVNE
+225 TGEGSAEFTGTVVNE
-240 SVGKIVSGKFERIED
+240 SAGKIKSGKFERIED
-255 ASATG
+255 ASTAG
-260 VCNEVEYE
+260 VRNAVEYE
-268 AYVKLIGHRWPDE
+268 AYVKLIGHSWPNE
-281 STLKAIQDKAHGNA
+281 STLRAIQDKAHGNA

-300 SYVTPNDMENTLT
+300 SYVTPDDMENTLT
-313 IPEGVTVTVDL
+313 IPEDVTVTVDL

-345 LIDSGTGSTLSIPI
+345 LIDSGTGSTLNIPI

-424 SGKVKNNGTI
+424 SGKVTNNGTI
-434 GNGNFIGAVT
+434 GNGNFTGAMT
-444 NEKTGVISGGKFDES
+444 NEQTGVISGGKFDES

-470 KPGDNKPDDTNKDN
+470 KPGDNKPGDNKPDDTNKDN
-484 DKKEDTEPVA
+484 DKKEDT
-494 PVVKRYDLTV
+494 YDLTV
-504 KNAEVTVKDA
+504 KNAEMTVKDA

-648 LLDSPADD
+648 LLWTEAGKPAPAAVMAEDATDEQKALTWAVESQLISADKPADA
-656 ISPLTGRELVARKV
+656 SVGRWEVIRGWNRV
-670 KALSIMAGSY
+670 KEM
-680 GEKQRA
+680 K
-686 EFNVVNDIPA
+686 
-696 MRKLFAE
+696 
-703 WDTPIVQNPFELG
+703 
-716 KQVMYPGAAIENDF
+716 
-730 GWAKLHPVVEGYK
+730 
-743 NYHKMPYDRA
+743 
-753 SWDLLSVVYLLHPEY
+753 
-768 FTESEPGTVAV
+768 
-779 DDKGFTNFTPGPDGR
+779 
-794 HRWLTATPEQLTRLR
+794 
-809 DCIVRTTTRAP
+809 
-820 KHTEL
+820 

>member
-1 MSGNITL
+1 MSGDIAL
-8 TDTLSINNKKL
+8 TGTLSINNKKL

-40 NDGTLEIKDSVG
+40 NGGTLEIKDSVG

-166 IDNNKGYGLWTSAR
+166 IDNNKGYGLWTSSG
-180 SNTEIL
+180 SNTEIT
-186 LSGGTITNSERY
+186 LSGGTITNSESY
-198 DMVIHTGVQLHVNNA
+198 DMVIHKGVQLRVNDA

-415 NGAINDGTF
+415 NGAIENGTF
-424 SGKVKNNGTI
+424 SGNVTNNGTI
-434 GNGNFIGAVT
+434 GNGNFTGAVI

-470 KPGDNKPDDTNKDN
+470 KPGDNKPGDNKPDDTNKDN
-484 DKKEDTEPVA
+484 DKKEDT
-494 PVVKRYDLTV
+494 YDLIV

-648 LLDSPADD
+648 LLWTEAGKPAPAAVMAEDATDEQKALTWAVESQLISADKPADA
-656 ISPLTGRELVARKV
+656 SVGRWEVIRGWNRV
-670 KALSIMAGSY
+670 KEM
-680 GEKQRA
+680 K
-686 EFNVVNDIPA
+686 
-696 MRKLFAE
+696 
-703 WDTPIVQNPFELG
+703 
-716 KQVMYPGAAIENDF
+716 
-730 GWAKLHPVVEGYK
+730 
-743 NYHKMPYDRA
+743 
-753 SWDLLSVVYLLHPEY
+753 
-768 FTESEPGTVAV
+768 
-779 DDKGFTNFTPGPDGR
+779 
-794 HRWLTATPEQLTRLR
+794 
-809 DCIVRTTTRAP
+809 
-820 KHTEL
+820 

>member
-1 MSGNITL
+1 MSDDITL
-8 TDTLSINNKKL
+8 TGTLSINNKKL

-52 KGIIQGNGTV
+52 NGIIQGNGTV

-108 GAIENCTAPEGA
+108 GAIENCTASEGA
-120 GVKMYPDS
+120 GVKMYPGS
-128 GNTCTFTMSDSAEI
+128 GNTCTFTMSGSAEI

-166 IDNNKGYGLWTSAR
+166 IDNNKGYGLWTSAG

-198 DMVIHTGVQLHVNNA
+198 DMVIHTGVQLHVNDA

-225 TGTENAEFTGTVVNE
+225 TGTGNAEFTGTVVNE
-240 SVGKIVSGKFERIED
+240 SAGKIESGKFKRIED
-255 ASATG
+255 ASTAG
-260 VCNEVEYE
+260 VRNAVEYE
-268 AYVKLIGHRWPDE
+268 AYVKLIGHSWPNE
-281 STLKAIQDKAHGNA
+281 STLRAIQDKAHGNA

-300 SYVTPNDMENTLT
+300 SYVTPDDMENTLT
-313 IPEGVTVTVDL
+313 IPEDVTVTVDL

-345 LIDSGTGSTLSIPI
+345 LIDSGTGSTLNIPI

-424 SGKVKNNGTI
+424 SGEVTNNGAIENGTFSGKVTNNGTI
-434 GNGNFIGAVT
+434 GNGNFTGAVT
-444 NEKTGVISGGKFDES
+444 NEQTGVISGGKFDES

-470 KPGDNKPDDTNKDN
+470 KPGDNKPGDNKPGDNKPDDTNKDN
-484 DKKEDTEPVA
+484 DKKEDT
-494 PVVKRYDLTV
+494 YDLTV

-648 LLDSPADD
+648 LLWTEAGKPAPAAVMAEDATDEQKALTWAVESQLISADKPADA
-656 ISPLTGRELVARKV
+656 SVGRWEVIRGWNRV
-670 KALSIMAGSY
+670 KEM
-680 GEKQRA
+680 K
-686 EFNVVNDIPA
+686 
-696 MRKLFAE
+696 
-703 WDTPIVQNPFELG
+703 
-716 KQVMYPGAAIENDF
+716 
-730 GWAKLHPVVEGYK
+730 
-743 NYHKMPYDRA
+743 
-753 SWDLLSVVYLLHPEY
+753 
-768 FTESEPGTVAV
+768 
-779 DDKGFTNFTPGPDGR
+779 
-794 HRWLTATPEQLTRLR
+794 
-809 DCIVRTTTRAP
+809 
-820 KHTEL
+820 

>member
-1 MSGNITL
+1 MSGDITL
-8 TDTLSINNKKL
+8 TGTLSINNKKL

-40 NDGTLEIKDSVG
+40 NGGTLEIKDSVG
-52 KGIIQGNGTV
+52 NGIIQGNGTV
-62 TGHGGAIYMEGSGS
+62 TGSGGAIYMEGSGS

-97 YMSDGTFNMTG
+97 YMSGGTFNMTG

-166 IDNNKGYGLWTSAR
+166 IDNNKGYGLWTSSG
-180 SNTEIL
+180 SNTEIT
-186 LSGGTITNSERY
+186 LSGGTITNSESY
-198 DMVIHTGVQLHVNNA
+198 DMVIHRKVTLQVNSA
-213 TVSGKIQNRGTI
+213 TVSGKIRNFGTI
-225 TGTENAEFTGTVVNE
+225 TGTGNAEFTGTVVNE
-240 SVGKIVSGKFERIED
+240 SAGKIESGKFKRIED
-255 ASATG
+255 ASTAG
-260 VCNEVEYE
+260 VCNTVEYE
-268 AYVKLIGHRWPDE
+268 AYVKLIGHRWPNE
-281 STLKAIQDKAHGNA
+281 ETLKAIQDKAHGNA
-295 QLKFL
+295 QLKF
-300 SYVTPNDMENTLT
+300 SSQVTPDDMENTLT

-324 TGKQVAGENAEKK
+324 TGKQVAGINAEKK
-337 IINHGNLT
+337 IINYGSLT

-381 ITTTGEK
+381 ITMTGEK

-434 GNGNFIGAVT
+434 GNGNFTGAVT
-444 NEKTGVISGGKFDES
+444 NEQTGVISGGKFDES

-484 DKKEDTEPVA
+484 DKKEDT
-494 PVVKRYDLTV
+494 YDLTV

-534 ENAEVTVKYTAPTD
+534 KNAEVTVKYTAPTD

-564 VNVKENPLTFKMPA
+564 VNTKENPLTFTMPDK
-578 QAVTIEAMTQD
+578 AVTIEAMTRD
-589 ATIESEGPGVLG
+589 ATIEDDGPDILG

-606 GVAGAGTAVL
+606 GVGVAGTAVL

-648 LLDSPADD
+648 LLWTEAGKPAPAAVMAEDATDEQKALTWAVESQLISADKPADA
-656 ISPLTGRELVARKV
+656 SVGRWEVIRGWNRV
-670 KALSIMAGSY
+670 KEM
-680 GEKQRA
+680 K
-686 EFNVVNDIPA
+686 
-696 MRKLFAE
+696 
-703 WDTPIVQNPFELG
+703 
-716 KQVMYPGAAIENDF
+716 
-730 GWAKLHPVVEGYK
+730 
-743 NYHKMPYDRA
+743 
-753 SWDLLSVVYLLHPEY
+753 
-768 FTESEPGTVAV
+768 
-779 DDKGFTNFTPGPDGR
+779 
-794 HRWLTATPEQLTRLR
+794 
-809 DCIVRTTTRAP
+809 
-820 KHTEL
+820 

>member
-30 ANNQRAFNIS
+30 ANNQRAFNI
-40 NDGTLEIKDSVG
+40 NGGTLEIKDSVG
-52 KGIIQGNGTV
+52 NGIIQGNGTV

-97 YMSDGTFNMTG
+97 YMSGGTFNMTG
-108 GAIENCTAPEGA
+108 GAIENCTASEGA

-166 IDNNKGYGLWTSAR
+166 IDNNKGYGLWTSAY

-198 DMVIHTGVQLHVNNA
+198 DMVILQGVQLHVNNA
-213 TVSGKIQNRGTI
+213 TVSGKIRNLGTI
-225 TGTENAEFTGTVVNE
+225 TGEGSAEFTGTVVNE
-240 SVGKIVSGKFERIED
+240 SKGTIKSGKFERIED
-255 ASATG
+255 ASAAG
-260 VCNEVEYE
+260 VCNAVEYE

-295 QLKFL
+295 QLKF
-300 SYVTPNDMENTLT
+300 SSQVTPDDMENTLT
-313 IPEGVTVTVDL
+313 IPEDVTVTVDL

-345 LIDSGTGSTLSIPI
+345 LIDSGTGSTLNIPI

-396 TNESD
+396 TNESN

-424 SGKVKNNGTI
+424 SGNVTNNGTI
-434 GNGNFIGAVT
+434 GNGNFTGDVT
-444 NEKTGVISGGKFDES
+444 NEQTGVISGGKFDES

-470 KPGDNKPDDTNKDN
+470 KPGDNKPGDNKPDDTNKDN
-484 DKKEDTEPVA
+484 DKKEDT
-494 PVVKRYDLTV
+494 YDLTV

-648 LLDSPADD
+648 LLWTEAGKPAPAAVMAEDATDEQKALTWAVESQLISVDKPADA
-656 ISPLTGRELVARKV
+656 SVGRWEVIRGWNRV
-670 KALSIMAGSY
+670 KEM
-680 GEKQRA
+680 K
-686 EFNVVNDIPA
+686 
-696 MRKLFAE
+696 
-703 WDTPIVQNPFELG
+703 
-716 KQVMYPGAAIENDF
+716 
-730 GWAKLHPVVEGYK
+730 
-743 NYHKMPYDRA
+743 
-753 SWDLLSVVYLLHPEY
+753 
-768 FTESEPGTVAV
+768 
-779 DDKGFTNFTPGPDGR
+779 
-794 HRWLTATPEQLTRLR
+794 
-809 DCIVRTTTRAP
+809 
-820 KHTEL
+820 